1 MESSSEHPP
10 VLVADPVLGGGGGV
24 ALLAAGQLTVRG
36 LAHTLER
43 RLVRYASGLFY
54 SNHLTTH

>member
-1 MESSSEHPP
+1 M
-10 VLVADPVLGGGGGV
+10 LVADPVLGGGGGV

>member
-1 MESSSEHPP
+1 MFVYSSSEHPP

-36 LAHTLER
+36 LAHALEIAW
-43 RLVRYASGLFY
+43 LDTPVDCSTA
-54 SNHLTTH
+54 TI